1 MRQTGGTALAR
12 QLALDGVRDVFAIPG
27 IQLDW
32 AFEGLRQCRDSIRVI
47 VPRHEQA
54 TSYMADGY
62 ARSTGRIGA
71 CMVVPGPGVLNAMA
85 GLATAYACNSRVI
98 CIGGDINSGGR
109 GKGVGLLHEVNG
121 QTEILAKVTKW
132 QGRPSATVEIP
143 AVLHEALQQVS
154 SGQPRPVAFEVAQ
167 DLLNVDDDIPLVDT
181 PLVSHFDEPETLAI
195 EKAAQ
200 LLNEASFPVIYVGG
214 GALAAKASG
223 PLAELAERLDAPI
236 VMGENGRGAVSDRH
250 SLALNALGGRA
261 VFPHA
266 DVVVV
271 VGSRFVDTQVGKPA
285 WPSDRAR
292 YIYINL
298 DRSAWNPPRRADV
311 DIVAD
316 AALGLKALAAA
327 VARRPS
333 VIASDLGRVRAWS
346 DEQANLIQPQAA
358 WLHALREALPD
369 DGFFV
374 NELTQVGYLGR
385 FHFPVYGPNTFI
397 TPGYQGTLGFGY
409 PTALGVAVGNPGR
422 PVISLNGD
430 GGFGWNMQELAT
442 ARKYNLNVAAV
453 IFNDGHFGNVRTMQK
468 DLFGAEFGAELCN
481 PDFSDLAKAFSIP
494 YERAESPG
502 GLTALLKSAFAAGGP
517 SVIEVSVGE
526 MPSPWHLM
534 RLQQPPFAKAPRPAP
549 PNPLGDPPVR
559 APIER

>member
-1 MRQTGGTALAR
+1 MKQTGGMALAS
-12 QLALDGVRDVFAIPG
+12 QLALDGVKDVFAIPG

-32 AFEGLRQCRDSIRVI
+32 AFDGLRRNQASTRVI

-62 ARSTGRIGA
+62 ARTTGRLGV

-85 GLATAYACNSRVI
+85 GLATAYACNSRVV
-98 CIGGDINSGGR
+98 CIAGDINSSGR
-109 GKGVGLLHEVNG
+109 GKGVGLLHEING

-132 QGRPSATVEIP
+132 QGRATSTGEIA
-143 AVLHEALQQVS
+143 AVLHETLAQAA

-167 DLLNVDDDIPLVDT
+167 DLLNVETENPLVEG
-181 PLVSHFDEPETLAI
+181 PLRSAATAPD
-195 EKAAQ
+195 EKAVLRAAE
-200 LLNEASFPVIYVGG
+200 LLDGASFPVIYVGG
-214 GALAAKASG
+214 GALASESSL

-250 SLALNALGGRA
+250 ALALNALGGRA
-261 VFPHA
+261 VFLHA

-298 DRSAWNPPRRADV
+298 DESSWNEPRRADV
-311 DIVAD
+311 AILAD
-316 AALGLKALAAA
+316 AALGLKALSAAVRRRPPSIAAA
-327 VARRPS
+327 
-333 VIASDLGRVRAWS
+333 LKKVRAWS
-346 DEQANLIQPQAA
+346 DEQANDIQPQAA
-358 WLHALREALPD
+358 WLQALRKALPD

-374 NELTQVGYLGR
+374 NELTQIGYLGR

-397 TPGYQGTLGFGY
+397 TPGYQGTLGFGL
-409 PTALGVAVGNPGR
+409 PTALGVAVGNPDKA
-422 PVISLNGD
+422 VLSINGD
-430 GGFGWNMQELAT
+430 GGFGWNSQELAT
-442 ARKYNLNVAAV
+442 AKKYNLNVAIV

-468 DLFGAEFGAELCN
+468 DIFGSEFNADLCN
-481 PDFSDLAKAFSIP
+481 PDFAALAGAYGIP
-494 YERAESPG
+494 YQK
-502 GLTALLKSAFAAGGP
+502 TATPEDLVSILKSAFATRGP
-517 SVIEVSVGE
+517 TVIEIPVGE

-534 RLQQPPFAKAPRPAP
+534 RLQQPLFAKAPRPAP
-549 PNPLGDPPVR
+549 PNPLGEPMAKPPIVR
-559 APIER
+559 

>member
-1 MRQTGGTALAR
+1 MKQTGGMALAS
-12 QLALDGVRDVFAIPG
+12 QLALDGVKDVFAIPG

-32 AFEGLRQCRDSIRVI
+32 AFDGLRRNQASTRVI

-62 ARSTGRIGA
+62 ARTTGRLGV

-85 GLATAYACNSRVI
+85 GLATAYACNSRVV
-98 CIGGDINSGGR
+98 CIAGDINSSGR
-109 GKGVGLLHEVNG
+109 GKGVGLLHEING

-132 QGRPSATVEIP
+132 QGRATSTDEIA
-143 AVLHEALQQVS
+143 AVLHETLVQAA
-154 SGQPRPVAFEVAQ
+154 SGQPKPVAFEVAQ
-167 DLLNVDDDIPLVDT
+167 DLLNVETENPLVEG
-181 PLVSHFDEPETLAI
+181 PLRSAATAPD
-195 EKAAQ
+195 EKAIFRAAE
-200 LLNEASFPVIYVGG
+200 LLDGASFPVIYVGG
-214 GALAAKASG
+214 GALASESSL

-250 SLALNALGGRA
+250 ALALNALGGRA

-298 DRSAWNPPRRADV
+298 DESSWNEPRRADV
-311 DIVAD
+311 AILAD
-316 AALGLKALAAA
+316 AALGLKALSNA
-327 VARRPS
+327 VKRRSPS
-333 VIASDLGRVRAWS
+333 IAPALKKVRAWS
-346 DEQANLIQPQAA
+346 DEQANDIQPQAA
-358 WLHALREALPD
+358 WLQALRKALPD

-397 TPGYQGTLGFGY
+397 TPGYQGTLGFGL
-409 PTALGVAVGNPGR
+409 PTALGVAVGNPDKA
-422 PVISLNGD
+422 VLSINGD
-430 GGFGWNMQELAT
+430 GGFGWNSQELAT
-442 ARKYNLNVAAV
+442 AKKYNLNVAIV

-468 DLFGAEFGAELCN
+468 DIFGSEFNADLCN
-481 PDFSDLAKAFSIP
+481 PDFAALAGAYGIP
-494 YERAESPG
+494 YQKAATPEDLVSI
-502 GLTALLKSAFAAGGP
+502 LKSAFTARGP
-517 SVIEVSVGE
+517 AVIEVPVGE

-549 PNPLGDPPVR
+549 PNPLGEPAARPW
-559 APIER
+559 IG